1 MALQGNITIYWNEQ
15 SPTETNIVKI
25 KYPEADKMDPEDP
38 NYEKAGTEEEI
49 AEPLIIEKSK
59 EYENVY
65 VVIRTYALMKSEVP
79 IPLLDEDGE
88 IVDHVLEKDWYLNL
102 RYTVYESEEA
112 KNNNPEE
119 YILENYSHHLLSDE
133 NLDLTNL
140 GYDKIKTLKG
150 FEQLIDVI

>member
-79 IPLLDEDGE
+79 IPLLDENNE